1 MMYTKTRRQNEIT
14 NYAKYMKNSESENY
28 DKKSDKT
35 QQRAIQQLNY
45 AKQINIYPI
54 KMRFVISLQLI
65 HMRLGPNDMRHLVCV
80 CGYCYCDE
88 FVRLC
93 ALFDYS
99 CVYSIFIYQSIL
111 MTFRILGSE

>member
-1 MMYTKTRRQNEIT
+1 MYTKPRRQNEIT

-80 CGYCYCDE
+80 CVA
-88 FVRLC
+88 FVIVMSLC
-93 ALFDYS
+93 V
-99 CVYSIFIYQSIL
+99 CVRYLIIRVFCP
-111 MTFRILGSE
+111 F